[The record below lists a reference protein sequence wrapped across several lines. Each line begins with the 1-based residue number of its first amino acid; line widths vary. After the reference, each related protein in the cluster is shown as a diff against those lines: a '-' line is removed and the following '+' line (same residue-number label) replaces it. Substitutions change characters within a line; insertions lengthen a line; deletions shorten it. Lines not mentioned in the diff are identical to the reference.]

1 MSDNLKKQK
10 IWLVGA
16 GLMAREYAKVLKAQ
30 GLDFL
35 VIGRGE
41 KSASEFGKQAGQPVI
56 TGGLT
61 QFLNNAPAIADFAIV
76 SVSVEQLAE
85 TTRQILNYGI
95 KHVLVEKPAGLELNE
110 LAGLKSL
117 AADKK
122 AKVYVAYNRRFYAA
136 VIKAKEIIEA
146 DGGVTSFNFE
156 FTEWAHVIEKLDKDP
171 SVMARLFLAN
181 STHVA
186 DLAFYLGGKPK
197 KINCLTAGKLS
208 WHPSAAVFAGSG
220 ISEVGALFSYQ
231 ANWQSAG
238 RWGVEVLTNKH
249 RLILRPLEKIAVQ
262 TRGSIDVVQL
272 EIDDQLDR
280 DFKPGLFRQV
290 EAFLK
295 KDKRSLCSIAE
306 HYAKAKSYI
315 RMANYQDHQ

>member
-1 MSDNLKKQK
+1 MSNNLKQK
-10 IWLVGA
+10 IWLIGA
-16 GLMAREYAKVLKAQ
+16 GPMAREYAKVMKAQ
-30 GLDFL
+30 RLDFL

-41 KSASEFGKQAGQPVI
+41 KSASEFSKQVGQPVI

-85 TTRQILNYGI
+85 TTRRVLDYGI

-110 LAGLKSL
+110 LAELKSL

-122 AKVYVAYNRRFYAA
+122 ARVYVAYNRRFYAA
-136 VIKAKEIIEA
+136 VIKAKEIIEL
-146 DGGVTSFNFE
+146 DGRVTSFNFE
-156 FTEWAHVIEKLDKDP
+156 FTEWSHKIEKLPNPGMVKQ
-171 SVMARLFLAN
+171 RWFLAN
-181 STHVA
+181 STHVV

-220 ISEVGALFSYQ
+220 VSERGALFSYQ

-238 RWGVEVLTNKH
+238 RWGVEVLTNEH
-249 RLILRPLEKIAVQ
+249 RLILKPLEKIAVQ
-262 TRGSIDVVQL
+262 TRGLIDVAQL

-280 DFKPGLFRQV
+280 DFKPGLYRQV
-290 EAFLK
+290 EAFLR
-295 KDKRSLCSIAE
+295 KDNKSLCSIAE
-306 HYAKAKSYI
+306 HYANAKSYI
-315 RMANYQDHQ
+315 KMANYQDHI